1 MIDLEYTRERM
12 LRDIGASEEIPAVC
26 SVAALTSPEFLTGA
40 NARVIVKGRV
50 REEILPPLNAALS
63 ARFANVAPQMLDR
76 DLLSPL
82 KKSVGN
88 AWKRGNQMHP
98 DKWITVEVIV
108 TKMGAFLEVSDE
120 GAGFDVRALVDKL
133 RSGEKYYTHA
143 GSGFRRF
150 AKSDSVISYA
160 NGGRT
165 FRACFIATLGGL
177 PAPQRATTEP
187 QNP

>member
-1 MIDLEYTRERM
+1 MIDLAYTRERM
-12 LRDIGASEEIPAVC
+12 LIDIGASEEIPAVC
-26 SVAALTSPEFLTGA
+26 SIAGLTGPEFLDGA
-40 NARVIVKGRV
+40 NARVIVKGRN
-50 REEILPPLNAALS
+50 RDEILPHLDAALL
-63 ARFANVAPQMLDR
+63 ARFADVAPQMLDR

-82 KKSVGN
+82 KKAVGN
-88 AWKRGNQMHP
+88 AWKRGNQMDP

-108 TKMGAFLEVSDE
+108 TKRGAFIEVSDE

-150 AKSDSVISYA
+150 AKTDSVVSFD

-165 FRACFIATLGGL
+165 FRACFIATLG
-177 PAPQRATTEP
+177 
-187 QNP
+187 